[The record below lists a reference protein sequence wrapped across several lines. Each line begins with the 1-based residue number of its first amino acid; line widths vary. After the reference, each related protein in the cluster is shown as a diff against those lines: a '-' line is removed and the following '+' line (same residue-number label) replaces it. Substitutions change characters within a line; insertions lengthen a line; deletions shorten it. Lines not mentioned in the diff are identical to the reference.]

1 MNKTLKILIPVI
13 CINALIYVLFF
24 VKSTIFKKETVSIAL
39 VGLHRSETGQDIINA
54 VTMYLEKVNAEGGID
69 GKRIE
74 LRLYDDN
81 NDVAKAEQI
90 ARQIAAEKEVLLVL
104 GHHYSSTSDIAGKIY
119 GIHRIPAITAAATA
133 ESVTA
138 EKPWY
143 FRTIPNNKMQADF
156 IANYLYLTLKKSS
169 VSIVYDE
176 DLYGTS
182 LAQNFEKTVNN
193 LGVSVKEKWS
203 FNLKGPNPDTQLKWI
218 IEDLVKSDDPGGLFL
233 AVHAKEGAYFISELK
248 DAGKHFLCIGPDT
261 FSDRDFILQFSE
273 LPKEKS
279 TPGYYTDGIYSSSP
293 FISSIADD
301 EAYQF
306 RQAFLRNYGKEPA
319 WSAYCYFDAARVAVE
334 AMKKAGLKGKGQ
346 LRGDRERIRNA
357 LAGFFKKENA
367 VDGIT
372 GLIFFDKNGDL
383 NRPYA
388 MGVYKDQ
395 RLLPAFTQYK
405 QVIDPKGVKNL
416 FKRVLEGEY
425 IVIDRELMSK
435 FNVIYT
441 DVFINDI
448 KKMDIHHSTC
458 TIDFNI
464 LFQFSGDLNLD
475 KIDFSNAITPVRLN
489 KPVAEKIDGQTVTRI
504 YRVKADFLTG
514 FDLNAYPFFS
524 YMVPIRMR
532 YTSNT
537 DHRMIH
543 IADLSRI
550 SGLPVPAYHPM
561 DDPGGDA
568 VKWDIKDI
576 QYYREHLLDE
586 AGMGQPGVF
595 VEQDGT
601 NITQF
606 NVEIRLEKEGWSDV
620 IKIFIP
626 SIIMLVALYLTYY
639 MPMDRLAFK
648 VLLVAAVIIVNAGFH
663 FKLLSDIPMGYS
675 TSIEHVLL
683 SVYFFAVISVI
694 SSIIVSKN
702 YRKGEYRNCK
712 RLMLVGKVVYPF
724 MILSLAFL
732 ITLMYYLPGK
742 GGGL

>member
-1 MNKTLKILIPVI
+1 MNKALKILIYII

-24 VKSTIFKKETVSIAL
+24 LKSTILKKETIDIAL
-39 VGLHRSETGQDIINA
+39 VGLQGSETGQDIMNA
-54 VTMYLEKVNAEGGID
+54 VTMYLDKINAEGGVD
-69 GKRIE
+69 GKRIG

-81 NDVAKAEQI
+81 NDVAKAEKI

-104 GHHYSSTSDIAGKIY
+104 GHHYSSTSNVAGKIY
-119 GIHRIPAITAAATA
+119 DIHRIPAITASATA

-138 EKPWY
+138 DNPWY

-156 IANYLYLTLKKSS
+156 IANYLYLTLKNSS

-176 DLYGTS
+176 GPYSTS
-182 LAQNFEKTVNN
+182 LAQNFEKTANK
-193 LGVSVKEKWS
+193 LGISVKEKRS
-203 FNLKGPNPDTQLKWI
+203 FNLEGPNPNTQLKWI
-218 IEDLVKSDDPGGLFL
+218 VEDLVKLDDPGGLFL
-233 AVHAKEGAYFISELK
+233 AMHAKEGAYFISKLK
-248 DAGKHFLCIGPDT
+248 DAGKHFSYIGPDS
-261 FSDRDFILQFSE
+261 FSDRGFILQFSG

-279 TPGYYTDGIYSSSP
+279 TPGYYTDGIYSASP
-293 FISSIADD
+293 FISSISDGGAHR
-301 EAYQF
+301 F
-306 RQAFLRNYGKEPA
+306 RQAFLQNYGHEPT

-334 AMKKAGLKGKGQ
+334 AMKKAGLKGEGQ

-357 LAGFFKKENA
+357 LAGFFREKNA
-367 VDGIT
+367 VDGVT

-383 NRPYA
+383 NRPYS
-388 MGVYKDQ
+388 MGVYKEQ

-416 FKRVLEGEY
+416 FERVLEGEY
-425 IVIDRELMSK
+425 IVIDRELMSR

-441 DVFINDI
+441 AVFINDI
-448 KKMDIHHSTC
+448 TNVDIHQSRC

-464 LFQFSGDLNLD
+464 LFQYSGDLNFD
-475 KIDFSNAITPVRLN
+475 VEEIDFSNAITPVQLG
-489 KPVAEKIDGQTVTRI
+489 KPVAERIDEQTITRI

-514 FDLNAYPFFS
+514 FDLNTYPFFS

-537 DHRMIH
+537 DLRMIH
-543 IADLSRI
+543 IADLFRI
-550 SGLPVPAYHPM
+550 SGLPVPAYSPM

-568 VKWDIKDI
+568 AKWDIKDI
-576 QYYREHLLDE
+576 QYYRERLLEDE
-586 AGMGQPGVF
+586 GMEEPGVF
-595 VEQDGT
+595 IEQSGT
-601 NITQF
+601 IITQF
-606 NVEIRLEKEGWSDV
+606 NVEIRMEKEGWSDV

-639 MPMDRLAFK
+639 MPMDRLAIK
-648 VLLVAAVIIVNAGFH
+648 VLLIAAVMIVNAGFH
-663 FKLLSDIPMGYS
+663 IKLLSDIPMGYS

-683 SVYFFAVISVI
+683 AVYLFAVLPII

-702 YRKGEYRNCK
+702 YQEGEFRNGK
-712 RLMLVGKVVYPF
+712 RHMLVGKVVYPF

-732 ITLMYYLPGK
+732 ITLMY
-742 GGGL
+742 